1 MDYSVEQMAFISS
14 YDMGEL
20 MAPQNMDSDSEPP
33 ATGDEAQ
40 PSRKGVGD
48 GEEKHIPDADHEGD
62 PDNTNVDDG
71 TPDVHV
77 EVGMLFAGKDEAY
90 DHYKNYAKRIG
101 FPIRI
106 RSSTKDKQ
114 GNITP
119 MLIECGRAG
128 NRVSKSTNLLLPGAT
143 SAIGCKAGIKVMY
156 DYAGSWVISKVHEQH
171 NHPMSP
177 TKTRAFRCNR
187 RLTMSARRKIEINVV
202 AGIPLHKTYTSAVVE
217 AGGYENL

>member
-20 MAPQNMDSDSEPP
+20 MAPQNMDSGSEPP
-33 ATGDEAQ
+33 ATGNEAQ
-40 PSRKGVGD
+40 PSTKDVGD

-106 RSSTKDKQ
+106 RSSTK
-114 GNITP
+114 
-119 MLIECGRAG
+119 
-128 NRVSKSTNLLLPGAT
+128 
-143 SAIGCKAGIKVMY
+143 
-156 DYAGSWVISKVHEQH
+156 
-171 NHPMSP
+171 
-177 TKTRAFRCNR
+177 
-187 RLTMSARRKIEINVV
+187 
-202 AGIPLHKTYTSAVVE
+202 
-217 AGGYENL
+217 